1 MFEAVNRI
9 YRNWGIGVFVL
20 PVLVVVAL
28 FGLTVT
34 HSDRTAWV
42 SGALRAEFTS
52 VDYGPEAMPKQLAQR
67 AGEIR
72 PSQLTDLKHNASQR

>member
-1 MFEAVNRI
+1 MFETVNRI
-9 YRNWGIGVFVL
+9 YRNWGIGVFAL

-28 FGLTVT
+28 VGLAATR
-34 HSDRTAWV
+34 SDRSAWISDAV
-42 SGALRAEFTS
+42 RAEFTS